1 MLAAA
6 HQHQKNASLRV
17 SVCALSRALTSY
29 FLFSFLCAQAGKR
42 PKKKYGHFPNDWML
56 GESCWPA
63 FRDRVQR
70 QYNYS
75 RYTCHQTTIDGLHR
89 GKFEQCAAEAE
100 RLCVRPFCTPRITIV
115 SFPSG
120 QNTPTSVAKPAT
132 HPLPHPPPRLSHE
145 DLAAAAEAAG
155 QRTIYP
161 GPKLVM
167 LGCEGCGVPEL
178 WRTLV
183 AARPP
188 GGRLQ
193 VALVNQGEPAWR
205 DRQVHFFDHESRFIY
220 GSSWYFGRWP
230 HVVPTSSAAAS
241 SSSSNVRDTSVA
253 SPPAAPLGVDGSG
266 TYLASPD
273 AAIRLGALLPPST
286 TLLVVLRDPALRA
299 ARRWR
304 ELQRRAEYARAGMQ
318 TFEARVLAEAE
329 GLVALL
335 EKAASEGSNG
345 GGGGVGLAANAWD
358 SCVATVCARALVRY
372 RLWGVSPTAIR
383 MVASGAR
390 VPLGGATW

>member
-1 MLAAA
+1 
-6 HQHQKNASLRV
+6 
-17 SVCALSRALTSY
+17 
-29 FLFSFLCAQAGKR
+29 
-42 PKKKYGHFPNDWML
+42 ML

-230 HVVPTSSAAAS
+230 HGPASSQQPAAAAAVMCATRAS
-241 SSSSNVRDTSVA
+241 HHRRPRPLVSTAAVRTLRRRTRQYGSA
-253 SPPAAPLGVDGSG
+253 RSIPKHYTTRGVKRPC
-266 TYLASPD
+266 T
-273 AAIRLGALLPPST
+273 
-286 TLLVVLRDPALRA
+286 
-299 ARRWR
+299 AR
-304 ELQRRAEYARAGMQ
+304 G
-318 TFEARVLAEAE
+318 EAMA
-329 GLVALL
+329 
-335 EKAASEGSNG
+335 
-345 GGGGVGLAANAWD
+345 
-358 SCVATVCARALVRY
+358 
-372 RLWGVSPTAIR
+372 
-383 MVASGAR
+383 
-390 VPLGGATW
+390 